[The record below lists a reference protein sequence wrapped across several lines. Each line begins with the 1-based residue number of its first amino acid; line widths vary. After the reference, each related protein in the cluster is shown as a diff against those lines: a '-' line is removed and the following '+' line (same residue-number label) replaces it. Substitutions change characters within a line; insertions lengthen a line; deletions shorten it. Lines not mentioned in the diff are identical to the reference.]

1 MPEWKPEILRRLAP
15 LKLSPMREAEIA
27 DELAQHLEDRYQ
39 ELLATGQFE
48 DAAYLG
54 VIDELKGED
63 FLASS
68 LRLVE
73 RDLYREPIALGEGS
87 ASSFVGISQDI
98 RFALRMLRKSPGF
111 AAVAVLTLALGI
123 GANTAIFSVMDT
135 VMLKPLHYANP
146 SALVLVWE
154 QRPSQ
159 NLWRN
164 VVSPPDFFDWQAQ
177 SHAFSGMAAFLD
189 QPANLTGAGEPEQVS
204 VEITSPN
211 FFSVLGVNPILGRG
225 FADDAG
231 QSGKSSIVVL
241 SYGLWKSAFGG
252 DPEIIGKKIELDG
265 QAYTVIGVT
274 GPDFDWYIRRFSV
287 THRAPQL
294 WRPLVPVPALHDRSK
309 TGRFLRVVARLNP
322 GLTLQQAQSQ
332 MSALASG
339 LALRYPDYN
348 KGWGVNLVSLRDELS
363 GAIRPA
369 LLVLLGA
376 VGLVLLIAC
385 ANLTSLLL
393 ARAAGR
399 RREIA
404 IRVALGAG
412 RWRIGHQLL
421 SESLLLG
428 FIGGALGTISAL
440 GAARA
445 LVSMGA
451 AHLPDA
457 SAIGVDWRILAFAV
471 GITMLAG
478 LAAGCLPSLL
488 FSHDSV
494 GAVLPEGGRTST
506 SGRRGHAARST
517 LVVAEIGMALVLLT
531 GSALLIQSFYR
542 LIAVD
547 PGFRVEH
554 LLTFRIALPDSKYP
568 TDTSRGEFFSAALDR
583 IRKLPGITAVSAD
596 SAPPFSGPG
605 AGTDFQIV
613 GELAL
618 PIAEQPATDVRVV
631 EPDYFS
637 VMEIPLLRGRFFNER
652 ECIQESHVVIINQ
665 HFADKYFQNKDPLE
679 QRVIIDMKDVN
690 VPAEIVGVVGDVHTS
705 SLDENTE
712 PIAYWPFPELPYSS
726 MVFVARTTGEPLAL
740 VPSIREAVRSLDKNQ
755 PIAEVNSMEQLVAKS
770 FSDSRFTMLLFSA
783 FAGLAMILACI
794 GIYGVM
800 TYTVSQ
806 RTHEIGIR
814 MALGAQRRDVL
825 RLVVGQGVR
834 LALSG
839 VVLGLLAAFALTRVM
854 TSLLYGVSAGD
865 PLTFAGVSILL
876 TTVALAACYVPAHRA
891 MRVDPMV
898 ALRYE

>member
-63 FLASS
+63 FLATS
-68 LRLVE
+68 LRPVE

-87 ASSFVGISQDI
+87 ASSFDGVFEDI

-123 GANTAIFSVMDT
+123 GANIAIFSVMDT

-231 QSGKSSIVVL
+231 QSGQSSVVVL

-274 GPDFDWYIRRFSV
+274 GSDFDWYIRRFSV

-348 KGWGVNLVSLRDELS
+348 KGWGVNLVSLRDQLS

-412 RWRIGHQLL
+412 RWRIGRQLL

-428 FIGGALGTISAL
+428 FIGGALGTILAL
-440 GAARA
+440 WAARA
-445 LVSMGA
+445 LVNVGA
-451 AHLPDA
+451 ANLPDA

-471 GITMLAG
+471 GITVLAG

-488 FSHDSV
+488 FSHDSL

-506 SGRRGHAARST
+506 SGHRGNAARST

-547 PGFRVEH
+547 PGFHVAH

-583 IRKLPGITAVSAD
+583 IRKLPGISAVSAD

-613 GELAL
+613 GEPAL
-618 PIAEQPATDVRVV
+618 
-631 EPDYFS
+631 
-637 VMEIPLLRGRFFNER
+637 
-652 ECIQESHVVIINQ
+652 
-665 HFADKYFQNKDPLE
+665 
-679 QRVIIDMKDVN
+679 
-690 VPAEIVGVVGDVHTS
+690 
-705 SLDENTE
+705 
-712 PIAYWPFPELPYSS
+712 
-726 MVFVARTTGEPLAL
+726 
-740 VPSIREAVRSLDKNQ
+740 
-755 PIAEVNSMEQLVAKS
+755 
-770 FSDSRFTMLLFSA
+770 
-783 FAGLAMILACI
+783 
-794 GIYGVM
+794 
-800 TYTVSQ
+800 
-806 RTHEIGIR
+806 
-814 MALGAQRRDVL
+814 
-825 RLVVGQGVR
+825 
-834 LALSG
+834 
-839 VVLGLLAAFALTRVM
+839 
-854 TSLLYGVSAGD
+854 
-865 PLTFAGVSILL
+865 
-876 TTVALAACYVPAHRA
+876 
-891 MRVDPMV
+891 
-898 ALRYE
+898 